1 MSDSGE
7 VIHAINA
14 AATTKVQSAIGGT
27 IANGTI
33 AGGSVATANDPQ
45 VLGNFLATHYLGVL
59 TYSEVIALI
68 GAVWVLL
75 QIIKTIV
82 PFIVTILRNI
92 MPKKP
97 KVPTSTQTT
106 STTKV
111 KKGTKPAPK
120 ATA

>member
-1 MSDSGE
+1 MKDSAE
-7 VIHAINA
+7 AIHAINA

-45 VLGNFLATHYLGVL
+45 VLGNFLATHYIGVL

-82 PFIVTILRNI
+82 PFIVQIVRSV

-97 KVPTSTQTT
+97 VKPNVVTTTT
-106 STTKV
+106 SPTKV
-111 KKGTKPAPK
+111 KKPKSTKAPA
-120 ATA
+120 